1 MDKKK
6 KDLIAKIGVATM
18 LGGTA
23 YNLFS
28 ACLTK
33 RQEQTGNFAV
43 SFPEIENEIN
53 EVIAKE
59 REKREITENE

>member
-6 KDLIAKIGVATM
+6 MSTLAKLGVIGTV
-18 LGGTA
+18 GFTA
-23 YNLFS
+23 FELLD

-33 RQEQTGNFAV
+33 RREQTGEYSVA
-43 SFPEIENEIN
+43 FPEIEDEIN

-59 REKREITENE
+59 REKRGITE

>member
-6 KDLIAKIGVATM
+6 IGTFAKIGSALMV
-18 LGGTA
+18 GSTA

-33 RQEQTGNFAV
+33 RQEQTGNYSVA
-43 SFPEIENEIN
+43 FPEIEDELN

-59 REKREITENE
+59 REKRGITND